1 MDMEFVIQLIK
12 HGRMICQ
19 QIEEVGLISMS
30 EKDWEVFHQA
40 AKVFNI
46 GKYID
51 DEASR
56 LHTFYLLANK
66 TIDGMMHK
74 DRVRLA
80 LIASYKSKMLFKQ
93 HLSPFEGWF
102 DKSEQKKIRLL
113 GAVLQFSAALNV
125 RQRLLV
131 DTIFITESKEGL
143 TFRILCEESA
153 LAEKVQ
159 AEKQKKQLERVLK
172 TNINLLFEVKR

>member
-1 MDMEFVIQLIK
+1 
-12 HGRMICQ
+12 
-19 QIEEVGLISMS
+19 LISMS
-30 EKDWEVFHQA
+30 VEDWEVFHQA

-51 DEASR
+51 EEASR

-74 DRVRLA
+74 ERVRLA

-102 DKSEQKKIRLL
+102 DKNEQKKIRLL
-113 GAVLQFSAALNV
+113 GAVLQFSAALNI
-125 RQRLLV
+125 RQRSLV
-131 DTIFITESKEGL
+131 ESISITESKEGL
-143 TFRILCEESA
+143 TFEIVCEQSA

-172 TNINLLFEVKR
+172 TNIILLFKLKN